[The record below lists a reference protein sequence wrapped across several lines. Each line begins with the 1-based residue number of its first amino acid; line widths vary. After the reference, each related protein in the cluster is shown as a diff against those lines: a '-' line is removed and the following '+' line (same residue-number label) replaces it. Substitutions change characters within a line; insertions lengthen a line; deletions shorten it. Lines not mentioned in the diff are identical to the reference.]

1 MKRGM
6 IITAAV
12 AIMGISAP
20 TASVLAGNSVK
31 AEIVAQQE
39 VTYEKMNVEDL
50 PETVSKSITEGYADY
65 TVSKV
70 FKGSDGSYKVN
81 LEKGDE
87 KISVFFNEQGE
98 FLKIEQGG
106 EVDPME

>member
-1 MKRGM
+1 M

-12 AIMGISAP
+12 AIMGISVP
-20 TASVLAGNSVK
+20 TVSVLAANSVK
-31 AEIVAQQE
+31 AQTVLQQEE
-39 VTYEKMNVEDL
+39 VTYAKVNVEDL

-65 TVSKV
+65 TVSKA
-70 FKGSDGSYKVN
+70 FKGSDGSYKVK

-98 FLKIEQGG
+98 FLKIEQGDEV
-106 EVDPME
+106 EVDPMK